1 MELVYLWVEDY
12 KNIQKQGFNFSP
24 RFECKYDDETNEL
37 SINENDDYIE
47 NFFGENI
54 NVTAIVG
61 KNGSG
66 KSSVLEILDSLN
78 ISQNYRYIFKK
89 NNTFYIGFDE
99 YRIISNI
106 EEEYNFERMFYIEQN
121 LDEENV
127 ISSSLLNCNDSDPIN
142 CKTLTIASVLENDN
156 HSFNFIDEKF
166 IFRYWK
172 VEINKSLP
180 NLDTGL
186 QSLDER
192 YTLYTQIV
200 ENGINYL
207 HIFSYVTIKLIQ
219 YILAKKSLEQSK
231 YWTLLNNLNENFTEE
246 NYLNLVN
253 EIDLER
259 FDNTGNYNLILNTLQ
274 QYQESVDFIE
284 SFLSKRE
291 ISSNEIKSFI
301 DSGVYKTFYG
311 FSSNNFQYN
320 IIGINYLTDSDLK
333 FLDLSSGEQQRISN
347 VALFLD
353 YMNSDEDISLLL
365 SLIDEPDTYL
375 HPKWQKGLIDDYMQ
389 SSITYQRNIHI
400 IITTHSPFL
409 LSDLPKQNII
419 FLDTDEEGKCQV
431 VNGLKEKKQTFGAN
445 IHTLLSDSFFMEDG
459 LMGEFAKG
467 KINEIIDFHKVV
479 EKEKHTTCLKKI
491 YEKRKTKFWQTQS
504 IIGEEYLKQI
514 IKNHLVEIE
523 KILLG
528 KDEAKK
534 QEIERTE
541 TYLKS
546 LKND

>member
-1 MELVYLWVEDY
+1 MELVYLWVEEY

-24 RFECKYDDETNEL
+24 RFSCEYNDETNEL
-37 SINENDDYIE
+37 SINENNDYIE
-47 NFFGENI
+47 NFFGDNI

-78 ISQNYRYIFKK
+78 ISQKYRYIFKK

-99 YRIISNI
+99 YPIISHI
-106 EEEYNFERMFYIEQN
+106 DEEYNFEHMPWIEQN

-127 ISSSLLNCNDSDPIN
+127 ISSSLLNCSDSDPIN

-156 HSFNFIDEKF
+156 HSFDFIDEKF

-172 VEINKSLP
+172 LEINKSLP

-186 QSLDER
+186 QNLDER
-192 YTLYTQIV
+192 YTLYTQMV

-207 HIFSYVTIKLIQ
+207 HIFSYVSIKLIQ
-219 YILAKKSLEQSK
+219 YILAGESLEQSR
-231 YWTLLNNLNENFTEE
+231 YWILLNNLNENFTEE

-259 FDNTGNYNLILNTLQ
+259 FDDIGNYNLILETLQ

-311 FSSNNFQYN
+311 FSSNNFKYN
-320 IIGINYLTDSDLK
+320 IIDINYLTDSDLK

-347 VALFLD
+347 VSLFLD
-353 YMNSDEDISLLL
+353 YMNSDEEISLLL

-375 HPKWQKGLIDDYMQ
+375 HPRWQKGLIDDYMQ
-389 SSITYQRNIHI
+389 SSIGYQRNIHI

-409 LSDLPKQNII
+409 LSDIPKQNII
-419 FLDTDEEGKCQV
+419 FLDTDEEGKCKV
-431 VNGLKEKKQTFGAN
+431 VDGLNEKKQTFGAN

-459 LMGEFAKG
+459 LMGEFAKT
-467 KINEIIDFHKVV
+467 KIQEIMDFLNDKKSINEISTKEEDIKKVI
-479 EKEKHTTCLKKI
+479 EA
-491 YEKRKTKFWQTQS
+491 
-504 IIGEEYLKQI
+504 IGEPFLKD
-514 IKNHLVEIE
+514 KLLKMYEE
-523 KILLG
+523 KYPQT
-528 KDEAKK
+528 DEDKIQELEA
-534 QEIERTE
+534 EIERIR
-541 TYLKS
+541 S
-546 LKND
+546 GKN

>member
-1 MELVYLWVEDY
+1 MELVYLWVEEY
-12 KNIQKQGFNFSP
+12 KNIHNQGFNFSP
-24 RFECKYDDETNEL
+24 KFNCNYDPDTNEL
-37 SINENDDYIE
+37 TIDKSDDYIE
-47 NFFGENI
+47 NFFGDNI

-106 EEEYNFERMFYIEQN
+106 EEEYNFEHMFYIEQN

-127 ISSSLLNCNDSDPIN
+127 ISSSLLHCNYNDPIN
-142 CKTLTIASVLENDN
+142 CKALIIASVLENDN
-156 HSFNFIDEKF
+156 HSFDFIDEKF

-180 NLDTGL
+180 DLDTGL
-186 QSLDER
+186 QNLDER
-192 YTLYTQIV
+192 YTLYTQMV

-207 HIFSYVTIKLIQ
+207 HIFSYVAIKLIQ
-219 YILAKKSLEQSK
+219 YILAEESLEQSR
-231 YWTLLNNLNENFTEE
+231 YWILLNNLNENFTEE

-259 FDNTGNYNLILNTLQ
+259 FDDIGNYNLILETLQ
-274 QYQESVDFIE
+274 QYQESVDSIE
-284 SFLSKRE
+284 SVLSKRE

-311 FSSNNFQYN
+311 FSSNNFKYN
-320 IIGINYLTDSDLK
+320 IIDINYLTDTGLE

-353 YMNSDEDISLLL
+353 YMNSDEEISLLL

-375 HPKWQKGLIDDYMQ
+375 HPRWQKGLIDDYMQ
-389 SSITYQRNIHI
+389 SSIGYQRNIHI

-409 LSDLPKQNII
+409 LSDIPKQNII
-419 FLDTDEEGKCQV
+419 FLDTDEEGKCKV
-431 VNGLKEKKQTFGAN
+431 VDGLKEKKQTFGAN
-445 IHTLLSDSFFMEDG
+445 IHTLLSDSFFMEEG
-459 LMGEFAKG
+459 LIGEFAKG
-467 KINEIIDFHKVV
+467 KIEEVVNFLRNEESKIKDHIEA
-479 EKEKHTTCLKKI
+479 EK
-491 YEKRKTKFWQTQS
+491 
-504 IIGEEYLKQI
+504 IIGIVGEPVLKMRLESMLDNYKMEHKIETAEDIQQKI
-514 IKNHLVEIE
+514 DALQRKLAEI
-523 KILLG
+523 
-528 KDEAKK
+528 
-534 QEIERTE
+534 
-541 TYLKS
+541 
-546 LKND
+546 NDG